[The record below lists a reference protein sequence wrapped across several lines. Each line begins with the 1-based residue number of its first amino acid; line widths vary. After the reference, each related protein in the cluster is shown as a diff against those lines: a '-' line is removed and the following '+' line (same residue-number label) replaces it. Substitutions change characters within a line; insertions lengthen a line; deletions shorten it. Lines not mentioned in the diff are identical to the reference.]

1 MMAAVWVRARAELR
15 RRWQATVLLVMVVGL
30 AGGAVMAAV
39 AGARRTD
46 SAMDRFLA
54 YNRPMNILVAGLDF
68 DAVKQLPQVADADQG
83 AYLALTPSTPSGA
96 PDPAALGSINPWATV
111 HGRALVTSDRP
122 LLVRGHLPDPAR
134 PLEVAIDETLAVKR
148 RLGPGQTL
156 RMWAYRPRQFEQN
169 LDSSRIP
176 DPTGPAF
183 DFIVTGIVRQPNDLS
198 PVPVQQDV
206 IYLGVNDL
214 YLTPAFWRANGQTVA
229 NLGVGVAVRLH
240 RGIEDLD
247 GFRMAMRALPGGPK
261 ANIEVGSD
269 IEQTS
274 GRARRAMQVQAVA
287 LLAFAILAAI
297 AGLLVVGQSV
307 ARQVQLD
314 AGEQAILRSV
324 GMTRS
329 QLVAATLVRVA
340 LVGAGGA
347 LLAAILAVLVSP
359 LSPIGLARQAEVD
372 PGLSV
377 DVRVLAVGVVGVLV
391 AVLARAGMAAW
402 WVTQAGDSVSGRGR
416 APRRTSLVVER
427 MARAGA
433 TPSAVTGIRL
443 ALEPGRG
450 ETAAPVRTATIG
462 VVVAVAAIAASLT
475 FAASL
480 DHLVRSPALQGWNW
494 DVAVGNP
501 NDRIDISSKGDLL
514 ARNSLVGGYS
524 LLEQAV
530 QSLDIAGTT
539 VPVVGMS
546 PVKGSVLPR
555 VSDGREPRSVD
566 EIAFGR
572 ATLRGLGRRVGD
584 VVPVEGPGG
593 RRSLRIVGEVLLSE
607 AASNMTMSTGAVL
620 TVDGLRAVLPTERPN
635 QFVVQYAPGVDK
647 AAAYA
652 SLRRDFGPTVLRAA
666 TPDEVENLR
675 RVSGLPFLLAA
686 LLAVLGAA
694 TLGHLLVTSVRRR
707 RQDLAVL
714 KALGFIRRQV
724 SATVAW
730 QATILAAVALLI
742 GLPMGVAAG
751 RWGWVLVNQGLG
763 SPAEPITPTL
773 VVLSVIPATVLVANL
788 VAALPAR
795 AAAAT
800 RPAVVLR
807 SE

>member
-54 YNRPMNILVAGLDF
+54 YSRPMNILVAGLDF
-68 DAVKQLPQVADADQG
+68 DAVKQLPQVADADQS

-122 LLVRGHLPDPAR
+122 LLVRGRLPDPAR

-148 RLGPGQTL
+148 RVEPGQTL
-156 RMWAYRPRQFEQN
+156 RMWAYAPRQFEQN

-176 DPTGPAF
+176 DPAGSAF
-183 DFIVTGIVRQPNDLS
+183 DFTVTGIVRQPNDLS

-229 NLGVGVAVRLH
+229 NFGVGVAVRLH

-247 GFRMAMRALPGGPK
+247 GFRVAVRGLPGGPK

-287 LLAFAILAAI
+287 LLAFAVLAAI

-314 AGEQAILRSV
+314 AGEQAILRAV

-347 LLAAILAVLVSP
+347 LLAVILAVLASP

-402 WVTQAGDSVSGRGR
+402 WVTQAGGSVSVRGR
-416 APRRTSLVVER
+416 TPRRSSLVVER

-514 ARNSLVGGYS
+514 ARNPLVNGYS

-555 VSDGREPRSVD
+555 VSDGREPRSAD

-607 AASNMTMSTGAVL
+607 AASNMIMSTGAVL

-647 AAAYA
+647 EAAYA

-707 RQDLAVL
+707 QRDLAVL

-724 SATVAW
+724 SATIAW

-742 GLPMGVAAG
+742 GLPAGVAAG

-763 SPAEPITPTL
+763 SPAEPITPAL

-795 AAAAT
+795 AAATT